1 MKKFV
6 LFLMALL
13 PLAGQAKTERITLQ
27 GDHSQLVGDLQTPDQ
42 MGKKAPIVIICHGF
56 LSNRNMPLLK
66 MIADGLEAKGIAS
79 LRIDLNGH
87 GESGGKLEEM
97 TIPNQIEDLRKTI
110 AWVQADG
117 RFGQIALVGHSQGGV
132 VTSMLAGELGKKT
145 VRSLVL
151 LAPAGAIRDNA
162 ISGAMFPGGKGDP
175 LDPPQ
180 FIPLGG
186 DKRVGREYVTTA
198 FWLPIYETAGNYRGP
213 ACIIHGTGDRK
224 VPYTYGLRFHQ
235 MWKGSEYHQLD
246 RFDHGFTQNPK
257 QVADIAVAFLSG
269 KKN

>member
-1 MKKFV
+1 MRGVF
-6 LFLMALL
+6 LFLFALL
-13 PLAGQAKTERITLQ
+13 AFQGQAKSERITLQ

-42 MGKKAPIVIICHGF
+42 MGKKAPVVIICHGF

-66 MIADGLEAKGIAS
+66 LIADGLEAKGIAS

-87 GESGGKLEEM
+87 GESGGLLEQM
-97 TIPNQIEDLRKTI
+97 TIPNQIEDLRKVI

-117 RFGQIALVGHSQGGV
+117 RFGKMALVGHSQGGV
-132 VTSMLAGELGKKT
+132 VTSMTAGELGKKT
-145 VRSLVL
+145 VKALVL

-162 ISGAMFPGGKGDP
+162 ISGQMFPGGKGDP
-175 LDPPQ
+175 LDPPE

-198 FWLPIYETAGNYRGP
+198 FWLPIYETAASYKGA

-224 VPYTYGLRFHQ
+224 VPYTYGLRFHE

-257 QVADIAVAFLSG
+257 QVADIAVDFLLDRM
-269 KKN
+269 K